1 VEITELLKICDFVCV
16 FVKEKLEKYGRFM
29 FVKNVWELLESYKK
43 KGSTAGS
50 CRFLLMMKD
59 FRINER

>member
-1 VEITELLKICDFVCV
+1 
-16 FVKEKLEKYGRFM
+16 M